1 MLKLIKNF
9 TKKEWILALIC
20 LVLVVTQVW
29 LELKMPDYMSEI
41 TKLVQTE
48 GSQMKDI
55 LVNGGYMLTCALG
68 SLVAAVITGYITSR
82 ISSNFSKTIRKK
94 LFNKV
99 EDLAM
104 QEVKQFSTSS
114 LITRTTNDISQIEML
129 IAMGLQLLIKAPI
142 TAIWA
147 ITKILNKSWQWSAIT
162 AVAVAIL
169 MTTIAII
176 MVIVLPRFKKVQKLI
191 DKLNGVTRE
200 NLTGIRVVRA
210 FNAEQYQEEKFDKAN
225 NNLTNQQL
233 FNQKVFAVMQPMM
246 YIIMYMVI
254 LSIYYVGAY
263 LIKDAGM
270 ADKISLFGD
279 MVVFSSYAMQVIMS
293 FLMLAMIFMML
304 PRAQVSANRIN
315 EVLDTEISIKD
326 GKINTKTNNEVGT
339 VEFKNVSFKYPDA
352 DEYLLKD
359 ISFKANKG
367 DTVAFIGSTGS
378 GKSTLVNLIP
388 RFYDVTEGKITLD
401 GIDIRDIKQHDLRE
415 KLGYVPQKGVLFS
428 GNIAS
433 NIMFGNQDG
442 TEEEMK
448 EAAEIA
454 QATEFIE
461 TKPEGYESPIAQGG
475 SNVSGGQKQR
485 LSIAR
490 AIAKHPQVFIFDDS
504 FSALDYKTDVTLR
517 HALAEKTREST
528 VLIVAQRISTIL
540 HAEQILVLDDGKI
553 VGKGTHAELLK
564 NCEVYREIAESQ
576 LSRAELESA
585 VQTDGKEEKI
595 HG

>member
-114 LITRTTNDISQIEML
+114 LITRTTNDITQIEML

-378 GKSTLVNLIP
+378 GKSTLINLIP
-388 RFYDVTEGKITLD
+388 RFYDATEGEVLVD
-401 GIDIRDIKQHDLRE
+401 GINVKNYTQEFLHD
-415 KLGYVPQKGVLFS
+415 KIGYVPQKAVMFNGTVK
-428 GNIAS
+428 S
-433 NIMFGNQDG
+433 NISYGDNGKEKPTDEQIKKAIEVAQG
-442 TEEEMK
+442 TEFVEKMDGQYD
-448 EAAEIA
+448 AHM
-454 QATEFIE
+454 
-461 TKPEGYESPIAQGG
+461 AQGG
-475 SNVSGGQKQR
+475 TNVSGGQKQR

-490 AIAKHPQVFIFDDS
+490 AIARNPEIYIFDDS
-504 FSALDYKTDVTLR
+504 FSALDYKTDSVLR
-517 HALAEKTREST
+517 KELKKYTSDATS
-528 VLIVAQRISTIL
+528 LIVAQRIGTIMN
-540 HAEQILVLDDGKI
+540 ADQIVVLDNGVI
-553 VGKGTHAELLK
+553 VGKGTHKELLK
-564 NCEVYREIAESQ
+564 TCEVYKQIALSQ
-576 LSRAELESA
+576 LSKEELEN
-585 VQTDGKEEKI
+585 G
-595 HG
+595 